1 MGEFKRIKIRVSAES
16 AGMLLPEDQIAG
28 ACSALR
34 EKLTALDLAVLEVE
48 PEEEPP
54 VEFPESLEKELD

>member
-16 AGMLLPEDQIAG
+16 AGMLLPEDQIAR
-28 ACSALR
+28 ACSALH
-34 EKLTALDLAVLEVE
+34 EKLTALDLAVVTVE
-48 PEEEPP
+48 PEEEAP

>member
-1 MGEFKRIKIRVSAES
+1 MGEFKRIKMRVSAES
-16 AGMLLPEDQIAG
+16 AGMLVAEDQIAR

-34 EKLTALDLAVLEVE
+34 EKLTALDLVVVTVE

-54 VEFPESLEKELD
+54 VEFPESLLKELD

>member
-28 ACSALR
+28 FCTDLR
-34 EKLTALDLAVLEVE
+34 DKLTALGLAVLAVE
-48 PEEEPP
+48 AEDEPP
-54 VEFPESLEKELD
+54 VEFPESLEKELG

>member
-28 ACSALR
+28 ACNALR
-34 EKLTALDLAVLEVE
+34 EKLAALDLAVLVVE

-54 VEFPESLEKELD
+54 VEFPESLLKELD

>member
-34 EKLTALDLAVLEVE
+34 
-48 PEEEPP
+48 
-54 VEFPESLEKELD
+54 